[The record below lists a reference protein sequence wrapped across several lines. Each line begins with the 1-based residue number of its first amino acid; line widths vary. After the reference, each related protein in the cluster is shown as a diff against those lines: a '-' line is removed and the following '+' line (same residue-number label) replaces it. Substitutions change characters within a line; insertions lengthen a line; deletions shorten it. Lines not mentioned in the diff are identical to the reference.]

1 MVKRTISRQQLWI
14 VTLIFFAPLTFGQST
29 KPTAIPQAEAQSTF
43 EQGVNALKQGD
54 LDTARTAFEKV
65 LRLSP
70 RHPEAHNLLGWILLK
85 QGDADGSIAQYSKAI
100 QLKPNFAEAHINL
113 ANALVQKH
121 DLDGVT
127 KPSGAGQVNVN
138 AVEVDGRM
146 RGFLRVNRNAGLVGI
161 VHRDVT
167 CRSI

>member
-121 DLDGVT
+121 DLDGALHEARVAVRLF
-127 KPSGAGQVNVN
+127 PDNAEANRALGRILSFRGDLPGAT
-138 AVEVDGRM
+138 A
-146 RGFLRVNRNAGLVGI
+146 
-161 VHRDVT
+161 
-167 CRSI
+167 